1 MSPPPR
7 LTTYCPVCGCEVSTF
22 GVRLHLNEDHT
33 VGELVRAEWRTGSVA
48 LRVGIVLV
56 FLTPWALATAAVL
69 AAVRLIGG

>member
-1 MSPPPR
+1 MTPPPR

-33 VGELVRAEWRTGSVA
+33 RGELMRTAWRSGSPV

-56 FLTPWALATAAVL
+56 LLTPWALAAAVTI
-69 AAVRLIGG
+69 AAVRLFGG